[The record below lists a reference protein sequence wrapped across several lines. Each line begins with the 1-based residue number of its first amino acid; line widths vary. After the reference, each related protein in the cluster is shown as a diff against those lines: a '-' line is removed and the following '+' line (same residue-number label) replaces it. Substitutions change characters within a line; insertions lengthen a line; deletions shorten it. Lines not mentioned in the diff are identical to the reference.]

1 MDGGHFMNVD
11 HHGEHDGGI
20 RSDRQREHGG
30 HHAGPDHRGHPHDP
44 RGHDHAHEVRGT
56 GRRNLTAALVLIV
69 GYMLAEVAGGL
80 LSGSLALLADAGHML
95 TDAAAIA
102 LALVAMHVARRPA
115 SATRTFGY
123 LRFEVLAA
131 LLNALALWLIAAWVI
146 VEAWRRFM
154 EPREVDGALMLAV
167 GAGGL
172 VVNVAAVWILHGSA
186 RHSLNIE
193 GAFRHVIA
201 DLLGSLGVVVSAI
214 LVLAF
219 GWTIADPILSVVIG
233 VLILLSTWRLFAKV
247 IHVLNEGVPDHI
259 DVHRLCS
266 RMEAVDG
273 VVLIHDVHVWTI
285 ASGYDALTAHV
296 LVDPGY
302 PDDLDPLRRRLQ
314 EIAAHDFGI
323 HHITIQVER
332 SLDGCTEHHDA
343 DRPPA
348 GARPSKRAPQSA

>member
-1 MDGGHFMNVD
+1 MTGTATRSVIVGLLLLSFRPEAAEAQNGLSFSGAAASSIDYELPSAHP
-11 HHGEHDGGI
+11 I
-20 RSDRQREHGG
+20 RSCE
-30 HHAGPDHRGHPHDP
+30 
-44 RGHDHAHEVRGT
+44 
-56 GRRNLTAALVLIV
+56 
-69 GYMLAEVAGGL
+69 
-80 LSGSLALLADAGHML
+80 S
-95 TDAAAIA
+95 
-102 LALVAMHVARRPA
+102 LVAL
-115 SATRTFGY
+115 TGY
-123 LRFEVLAA
+123 EYS
-131 LLNALALWLIAAWVI
+131 I
-146 VEAWRRFM
+146 
-154 EPREVDGALMLAV
+154 
-167 GAGGL
+167 
-172 VVNVAAVWILHGSA
+172 
-186 RHSLNIE
+186 
-193 GAFRHVIA
+193 
-201 DLLGSLGVVVSAI
+201 VSAI

-302 PDDLDPLRRRLQ
+302 PGDLDPLRRRLQ